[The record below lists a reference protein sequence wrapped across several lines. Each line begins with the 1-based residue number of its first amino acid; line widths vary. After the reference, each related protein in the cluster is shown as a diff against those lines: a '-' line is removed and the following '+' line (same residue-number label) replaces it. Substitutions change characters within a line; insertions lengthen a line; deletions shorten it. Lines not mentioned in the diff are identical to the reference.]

1 MVLAL
6 IYLCFA
12 LIAAALV
19 IILVFGAKNA
29 GARLAGESK
38 LVMAAFGLPVLL
50 LVIFFAINQGH
61 PEGAWTVAAIWTAL
75 ITAGLSLL
83 ALVASG
89 VKGLVS

>member
-1 MVLAL
+1 MVIAL
-6 IYLCFA
+6 IYLCLA
-12 LIAAALV
+12 IIAAALV

-38 LVMAAFGLPVLL
+38 LVLAAFGLPVLL
-50 LVIFFAINQGH
+50 LIVFYLLNTSN

-75 ITAGLSLL
+75 VTAGLSLL
-83 ALVASG
+83 ALVVSG